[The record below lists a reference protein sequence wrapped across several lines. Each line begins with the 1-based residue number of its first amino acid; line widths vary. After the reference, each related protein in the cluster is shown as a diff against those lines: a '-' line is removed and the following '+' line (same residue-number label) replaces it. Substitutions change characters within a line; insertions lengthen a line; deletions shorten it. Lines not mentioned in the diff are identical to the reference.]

1 MHALLMNTHVFVQG
15 DLFIIYAQVLQE
27 DDAAGNNF
35 AAIEVV
41 RQVIGTCT
49 CLYRQGLVLYVD
61 DDIYVPRRS
70 AGYWNDWKDCIS
82 PDTDEEWNSIREGDL
97 LSLGI
102 CPNKRANSRNP
113 WMSMFLIPRD
123 IIEHAVS
130 PSALLQGTRQLS
142 GKQSADPAQSS
153 EECAYAEELS
163 TSLRAAQTDTG
174 RGKGVGIA
182 PGRGHHSVTNSP
194 QVEADR
200 EKPELLTE
208 NNISLITL

>member
-1 MHALLMNTHVFVQG
+1 VQG

-49 CLYRQGLVLYVD
+49 CVRRKGKEMYVD
-61 DDIYVPRRS
+61 NDIYVPRRS
-70 AGYWNDWKDCIS
+70 AGYWNNWKDCIS

-102 CPNKRANSRNP
+102 CPNNRANSRNP

-130 PSALLQGTRQLS
+130 PSALLQGTRRLS
-142 GKQSADPAQSS
+142 GKQSAWSA
-153 EECAYAEELS
+153 
-163 TSLRAAQTDTG
+163 
-174 RGKGVGIA
+174 GVVDANQQIMLPKMHA
-182 PGRGHHSVTNSP
+182 VTQLHTAS
-194 QVEADR
+194 
-200 EKPELLTE
+200 KC
-208 NNISLITL
+208 